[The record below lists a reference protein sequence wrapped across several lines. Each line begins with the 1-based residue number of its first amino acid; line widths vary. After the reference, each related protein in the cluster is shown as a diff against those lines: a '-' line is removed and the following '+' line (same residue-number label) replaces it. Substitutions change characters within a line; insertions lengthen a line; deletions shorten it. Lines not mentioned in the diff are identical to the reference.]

1 MIQTRANN
9 PNSLKIFFL
18 KVQVEFAKIC
28 KSLSLRK
35 LRNLR
40 DLMHI
45 IVCEQFLK

>member
-1 MIQTRANN
+1 MIQTRASN

-40 DLMHI
+40 VMHI